1 MRLHHIPA
9 HAILVAVSDIAEHGL
24 VDQGL
29 VIEQALVEDSLVRE
43 WHELLTRY
51 SAVFSTL
58 DSRLQERHGIG
69 ANEFEALERLA
80 TCDFKCRSADL
91 TEAVH
96 LSQSATSRLVARLEK
111 DGLVERALCE
121 MDRRG
126 IFVTITD
133 AGREKYLA
141 AKRTHR
147 EVLDETLGKA

>member
-1 MRLHHIPA
+1 MNLHLMSV
-9 HAILVAVSDIAEHGL
+9 HAKLVAVSDVA
-24 VDQGL
+24 
-29 VIEQALVEDSLVRE
+29 EQALVQE
-43 WHELLTRY
+43 WRELLARY

-58 DSRLQERHGIG
+58 ECRLQERHGIG

-111 DGLVERALCE
+111 EGLVERALCE

-133 AGREKYLA
+133 AGRERYLA
-141 AKRTHR
+141 AKQTHR
-147 EVLDETLGKA
+147 EVLNETLR

>member
-1 MRLHHIPA
+1 MSD
-9 HAILVAVSDIAEHGL
+9 VA
-24 VDQGL
+24 
-29 VIEQALVEDSLVRE
+29 EQALVQE
-43 WHELLTRY
+43 WRELLARY

-58 DSRLQERHGIG
+58 ECRLQERHGIG

-111 DGLVERALCE
+111 EGLVERALCE

-133 AGREKYLA
+133 AGRERYLA
-141 AKRTHR
+141 AKQTHR
-147 EVLDETLGKA
+147 EVLNETLR

>member
-1 MRLHHIPA
+1 MPT
-9 HAILVAVSDIAEHGL
+9 HAKLVAVSDVAEHA
-24 VDQGL
+24 VN
-29 VIEQALVEDSLVRE
+29 EQSLVEDGLVQE
-43 WHELLTRY
+43 WHELLARY
-51 SAVFSTL
+51 SAVFGTL
-58 DSRLQERHGIG
+58 ECRLQENHGIG

-91 TEAVH
+91 TGAIH

-111 DGLVERALCE
+111 EGLVERALCDV
-121 MDRRG
+121 DRRG

-147 EVLDETLGKA
+147 EVLTEILG

>member
-1 MRLHHIPA
+1 MSD
-9 HAILVAVSDIAEHGL
+9 VAE
-24 VDQGL
+24 QGL
-29 VIEQALVEDSLVRE
+29 VQE
-43 WHELLTRY
+43 WHELLARY

-58 DSRLQERHGIG
+58 ECRLQERHGIG

-111 DGLVERALCE
+111 EGLVERALCE

-126 IFVTITD
+126 IFVTLTD
-133 AGREKYLA
+133 AGRERYQA
-141 AKRTHR
+141 AKQTHR
-147 EVLDETLGKA
+147 EVLNEVLR

>member
-1 MRLHHIPA
+1 MHAHLMSKHLMCLHLMPV
-9 HAILVAVSDIAEHGL
+9 HAKLVAVSDVAEKEL
-24 VDQGL
+24 VQ
-29 VIEQALVEDSLVRE
+29 E
-43 WHELLTRY
+43 WHELLARY

-58 DSRLQERHGIG
+58 ECRLQERHGIG

-91 TEAVH
+91 TGAIH

-111 DGLVERALCE
+111 EGLVERALCE

-141 AKRTHR
+141 ARQTHR
-147 EVLDETLGKA
+147 QVLQETLR

>member
-1 MRLHHIPA
+1 MYLHLMLA
-9 HAILVAVSDIAEHGL
+9 HGKLAVVSDVAE
-24 VDQGL
+24 QGL
-29 VIEQALVEDSLVRE
+29 VQE
-43 WHELLTRY
+43 WHELLARY

-58 DSRLQERHGIG
+58 ECRLQERHGIG

-111 DGLVERALCE
+111 EGLVERALCE

-126 IFVTITD
+126 IFVTLTD
-133 AGREKYLA
+133 AGRERYQA
-141 AKRTHR
+141 AKQTHR
-147 EVLDETLGKA
+147 EVLNEVLR

>member
-1 MRLHHIPA
+1 MCLHLMCV
-9 HAILVAVSDIAEHGL
+9 HAKLVAVSDVAE
-24 VDQGL
+24 QGL
-29 VIEQALVEDSLVRE
+29 VQE
-43 WHELLTRY
+43 WHELLARY
-51 SAVFSTL
+51 SAVFTAL
-58 DSRLQERHGIG
+58 ECRLQERHGIG

-91 TEAVH
+91 TGAIH

-111 DGLVERALCE
+111 EGLVERALCE
-121 MDRRG
+121 LDRRG

-147 EVLDETLGKA
+147 EVLTETLG

>member
-1 MRLHHIPA
+1 MHTHLMSMHLMYLHLMLVHGRLA
-9 HAILVAVSDIAEHGL
+9 VVSDVAEQTLVA
-24 VDQGL
+24 
-29 VIEQALVEDSLVRE
+29 E
-43 WHELLTRY
+43 WHDLLARY

-58 DSRLQERHGIG
+58 ECRLQERHGIG

-111 DGLVERALCE
+111 EGLVQRALCDA
-121 MDRRG
+121 DRRG
-126 IFVTITD
+126 IFVTLTD
-133 AGREKYLA
+133 AGRERYRA

-147 EVLDETLGKA
+147 EVLNEILRNV